1 MQANKFLCTLVI
13 LAMGISLAA
22 QEKRSVLTPEAVM
35 ELVRKNHPVAKQAAL
50 LVNRAEAELQSVRGA
65 FDPTL
70 EMDASRKT
78 FDGKNYYYYTN
89 PQIEIP
95 TAAAF
100 TLRAGTEN
108 NGGDLISPEITRGRS
123 SYLGI
128 EIPLGNG
135 LLIDKRRAALQQARI
150 LQDQSEQDRKNIL
163 NNLLLD
169 AYTEY
174 WQWAGAYQLYHI
186 YTGFVEN
193 AVRRQNLVRNAFI
206 NGDRSVMDTV
216 ESYTQLQ
223 QYRLQQT
230 EALQK
235 LNNAAISLSY
245 FLWQDDATAYSL
257 PAGLVPDT
265 AYFTSQQGLAV
276 LEENIGA
283 VLEQHPLLR
292 SAQFKVNS
300 METEKRLKFQGLL
313 PYVSL
318 KANVLSK
325 EYNFIKSWD
334 AAYLQNNYKWG
345 LSVQLPL
352 FLRQGRG
359 DYKKAQIKLKESQ
372 LELTGKRWQLENKIR
387 YYQNESNQLLQQW
400 QLTSSLQENYRQL
413 LRNEELKF
421 SQGESSLFLVNA
433 RESKLLEV
441 LQKQTALRI
450 KYLTASYQLRW
461 AAGTLQ

>member
-1 MQANKFLCTLVI
+1 MQANKFLCTLAI
-13 LAMGISLAA
+13 LAMGITLAA
-22 QEKRSVLTPEAVM
+22 QEKRPVLTPEAVM

-70 EMDASRKT
+70 EVDASRKT

-89 PQIEIP
+89 PQIQIP

-108 NGGDLISPEITRGRS
+108 NGGDQLSPEITRGRS

-150 LQDQSEQDRKNIL
+150 LQNQSEQDRKSVL

-223 QYRLQQT
+223 QYRLQQA

-245 FLWQDDATAYSL
+245 FLWQDDSTAYNL
-257 PAGLVPDT
+257 PASFVPDT
-265 AYFTSQQGLAV
+265 AHLTSQQDMLV
-276 LEENIGA
+276 LEENISA

-292 SAQFKVNS
+292 SARFKVNNL
-300 METEKRLKFQGLL
+300 ETEKRLKFQGLL
-313 PYVSL
+313 PYVNL

-325 EYNFIKSWD
+325 EYNFVKSWD

-400 QLTSSLQENYRQL
+400 QLTGSLQENYRQL

-441 LQKQTALRI
+441 LQKRTSLRI

-461 AAGTLQ
+461 AAGILQ